1 MRTNKDLLVKGLK
14 FIAYT
19 VALMFTAPV
28 IVYEAFKNENHPWFL
43 PVFIVGIILGIGA
56 IVMGFYSIKVIMD
69 SLFGSKKKIE

>member
-19 VALMFTAPV
+19 VVLMFTAPV
-28 IVYEAFKNENHPWFL
+28 VVYEAFKNENHPWFL

-69 SLFGSKKKIE
+69 SLFGSKKK

>member
-19 VALMFTAPV
+19 VVLMFTAPV
-28 IVYEAFKNENHPWFL
+28 VVYEAFKNENHPWFL
-43 PVFIVGIILGIGA
+43 PVLIVGSILGIGA

-69 SLFGSKKKIE
+69 SLFGSKKK

>member
-19 VALMFTAPV
+19 VVLMFTAPV
-28 IVYEAFKNENHPWFL
+28 VVYQAFKNENHPWFL
-43 PVFIVGIILGIGA
+43 PVFIVGIILGIAA